1 MIENTYEDQKQK
13 SVDILMKMRELNTFL
28 TIKSYI
34 NEKKSLLKLNNLD
47 EFQYC
52 DYNARINVYTELEE
66 FINEKI
72 KILKE

>member
-47 EFQYC
+47 EFEYC
-52 DYNARINVYTELEE
+52 ENNARINVYTELEE

-72 KILKE
+72 KKL